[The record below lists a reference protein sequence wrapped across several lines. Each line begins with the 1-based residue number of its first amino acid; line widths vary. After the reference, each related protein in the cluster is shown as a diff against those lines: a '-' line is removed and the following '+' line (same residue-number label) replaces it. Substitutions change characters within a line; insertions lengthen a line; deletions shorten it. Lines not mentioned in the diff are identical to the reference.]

1 LTFEQR
7 IRGVFGARGEAWLR
21 ALPETIAQIAARWSL
36 VMDAPFANLT
46 YNYVAPG
53 ARSDGTPVVLKL
65 GVPNPELMSEVAALR
80 VYSGRGMVA
89 LLEADAAAG
98 ALLLARVSPGASLV
112 TEHNDDRATLVAAE
126 VMRKLRCRPPAEHAF
141 PTVARWGQA
150 FARLRSRFDGG
161 SGPLPAPV
169 FSRAEAL
176 YAELL
181 SSSSS
186 DVVLHGDL
194 HHDNILAAGDAG
206 WLAIDPKGVIG
217 DPAFEPASL
226 LLNPPG
232 LENRASL
239 DRLLARRIDILSEA
253 LGLEAERLRGWAE
266 AKAVLSACWTIEDH
280 GDAWQPAIAL
290 AERFAALRL

>member
-1 LTFEQR
+1 
-7 IRGVFGARGEAWLR
+7 
-21 ALPETIAQIAARWSL
+21 
-36 VMDAPFANLT
+36 
-46 YNYVAPG
+46 
-53 ARSDGTPVVLKL
+53 
-65 GVPNPELMSEVAALR
+65 
-80 VYSGRGMVA
+80 
-89 LLEADAAAG
+89 
-98 ALLLARVSPGASLV
+98 
-112 TEHNDDRATLVAAE
+112 
-126 VMRKLRCRPPAEHAF
+126 LRCPPPAEHAF

-290 AERFAALRL
+290 AERFAASRL

>member
-1 LTFEQR
+1 MIEPELDAALRRWRLTMEAPPVR
-7 IRGVFGARGEAWLR
+7 TPSGLVAMVRRGGERLVLKLPRAEDERGAWRVLAHYAGAGAVRVVEHAGDGAVLLER
-21 ALPETIAQIAARWSL
+21 ALPGDPLTARVL
-36 VMDAPFANLT
+36 AGDDDGAMVVVCGVARRLHQRVPPRQRFARIEDWGGGFRRHRC
-46 YNYVAPG
+46 A
-53 ARSDGTPVVLKL
+53 
-65 GVPNPELMSEVAALR
+65 
-80 VYSGRGMVA
+80 GRGGVA
-89 LLEADAAAG
+89 GHLLDQGEKLFAK
-98 ALLLARVSPGASLV
+98 LAES
-112 TEHNDDRATLVAAE
+112 
-126 VMRKLRCRPPAEHAF
+126 
-141 PTVARWGQA
+141 QA
-150 FARLRSRFDGG
+150 PRRL
-161 SGPLPAPV
+161 
-169 FSRAEAL
+169 
-176 YAELL
+176 
-181 SSSSS
+181 
-186 DVVLHGDL
+186 LHGDL

-239 DRLLARRIDILSEA
+239 DRLLARRIDILSDT